1 MLTKGRLQ
9 LKLIFKVFM
18 IQLLQIHY
26 NLLFSMPQ
34 DGLRM
39 YLFPHFSGVHSA
51 TYFGLLLRQLKGV
64 RLRQIQ
70 INLGQ

>member
-9 LKLIFKVFM
+9 LKLILKVFM
-18 IQLLQIHY
+18 IQPLQIHY

-51 TYFGLLLRQLKGV
+51 TYFGLPLKDNSKV
-64 RLRQIQ
+64 
-70 INLGQ
+70 